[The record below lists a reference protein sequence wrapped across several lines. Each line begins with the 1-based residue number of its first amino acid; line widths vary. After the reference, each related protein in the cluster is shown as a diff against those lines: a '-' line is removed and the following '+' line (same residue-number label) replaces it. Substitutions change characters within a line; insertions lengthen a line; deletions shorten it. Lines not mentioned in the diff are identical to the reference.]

1 MGSLPGMEDAFIAAA
16 RAEQVEH
23 IHAEICG
30 VLNRMPPPL
39 LDGPDAEVI
48 DAVDNLMNDLFRRD
62 ILSCPG
68 HRWLS
73 GPLPESIRG
82 GLNKLLLEGCIR
94 RDPSS
99 GRWSWD
105 RYTAYFH
112 LREPGWESSLRQWR
126 RT

>member
-1 MGSLPGMEDAFIAAA
+1 MEDAFIAAA
-16 RAEQVEH
+16 RAEQAEH
-23 IHAEICG
+23 FHAEICG

-48 DAVDNLMNDLFRRD
+48 DAVDNLMDDLFRRD

-82 GLNKLLLEGCIR
+82 
-94 RDPSS
+94 SQQ
-99 GRWSWD
+99 
-105 RYTAYFH
+105 A
-112 LREPGWESSLRQWR
+112 PGR
-126 RT
+126 RTHPSRSVQRSVELGPVHVVLPPA